1 MCSSVI
7 SLLCL
12 VCVGSGLGV
21 EFVAAG
27 EGVCPP
33 TLSLL
38 GLVCMD
44 GGRQLAG
51 VKAVLSDSHGLGL
64 T

>member
-1 MCSSVI
+1 M
-7 SLLCL
+7 
-12 VCVGSGLGV
+12 
-21 EFVAAG
+21 AAG

-33 TLSLL
+33 TLSPL

-51 VKAVLSDSHGLGL
+51 LKAVLSDSHGLGL